1 MRRHGKTT
9 YGRFRIAAIAILL
22 AGPVACGKA
31 QESPSQDT
39 TPAPSPPPA
48 TATPAPVASSFQK
61 AIQKAMMLSAK
72 RQVTF
77 AIVTSDGHVFPEQLV
92 AKKDIHWVVWIAD
105 GDTLDIQ
112 FKGSSPKFETKC
124 EGPICWTTAPPN
136 VLSPAGNPFPYGGT
150 ITVGGNAIPFDPR
163 LEVVK

>member
-1 MRRHGKTT
+1 MKSQPRTSHGRR
-9 YGRFRIAAIAILL
+9 RIATIAILL
-22 AGPVACGKA
+22 AGFVACGKA
-31 QESPSQDT
+31 QESPPPES

-48 TATPAPVASSFQK
+48 TQTPVPAASSFQK

-92 AKKDIHWVVWIAD
+92 AKKDIHWVVWIGD
-105 GDTLDIQ
+105 GDSLDIQ
-112 FKGSSPKFETKC
+112 FKGASPKFETKC
-124 EGPICWTTAPPN
+124 DGPICWTTAPPN

-150 ITVGGNAIPFDPR
+150 ITVGGNPIPFDPR